1 MLPRDHRLTRSGD
14 YARVRREGRSR
25 AHPLLI
31 LAAAPNGGETTRVG
45 LTVGKKIGSAVARN
59 RVKRLLREAARA
71 RLVRIRP
78 GYDVV
83 LIGRPDTAGSGLE
96 PVGAALEQLLRRAD
110 LLGARQPGPRREGGG

>member
-1 MLPRDHRLTRSGD
+1 MLPKGHRLTRSGD

-45 LTVGKKIGSAVARN
+45 LTVGKKVGGAVARN

-71 RLVRIRP
+71 RLARVRP

-83 LIGRPDTAGSGLE
+83 LIGRPETANVGLE
-96 PVGAALEQLLRRAD
+96 PVGAALEQLLQRAD
-110 LLGARQPGPRREGGG
+110 LLQARQRRESDG

>member
-14 YARVRREGRSR
+14 YARIRREGRSR

-83 LIGRPDTAGSGLE
+83 LIGRPDTADSGLE

>member
-1 MLPRDHRLTRSGD
+1 MLPKGHRLTRSGD

-71 RLVRIRP
+71 RLARMRP

-83 LIGRPDTAGSGLE
+83 LIGRPDTAGAGLE
-96 PVGAALEQLLRRAD
+96 PVGAALEQLLRRSD
-110 LLGARQPGPRREGGG
+110 LLGARRPGPSREGDG